1 MEHSSKSHI
10 LIVDDDPAINRMF
23 QLLLKDAGYRVS
35 SATTSEE
42 VIQFLKILVPDA
54 ILLDISLPGMDGVEL
69 TRRIKSD
76 PSAPFIPII
85 LITALGDMRTKV
97 NGLDAGADDF
107 LVKPVEFAE
116 LLARL
121 RVMLRLQQSRRS
133 LQEAN
138 RRIEVLLSI
147 SQILTSS
154 LDIKQVL
161 NRMVVQLADA
171 LGAIRASVIL
181 PNGDELP
188 FYASSTREEQDPDL
202 MLRILRDGV
211 AGWVLRSMKPLVLA
225 DAHRDQRWTLLGR
238 INDSTRSVLA
248 VPIIHDRTALGTITV
263 VHTRINYFTTEHLE
277 LVQTVAAQSAVAL
290 DHTQLFQ
297 TTTQQK
303 HQLERRSQML
313 EEMLNIGER
322 LRLNLPLPALLNE
335 IAEAIR
341 RSLIFNLVVIQV
353 FTSPASGE
361 AQGSAGQPREARG
374 NVFTAETIT
383 KTVLPLMR
391 ERFRVSRSYFI
402 PSGYALDTPSVNLTD
417 SAAPP
422 SLQAAEHLF
431 VPIGTH
437 SHLLGIIAVDT
448 PLDTSTPDLA
458 TVQALEVFANQIASA
473 VQNNRLFAREQSRAN
488 QMQLLVEIGHN
499 LTELM
504 TPDQLLRLVS
514 ALIRHNF
521 GFDTVG
527 VLLLEDDEL
536 VLRAA
541 AHGNHASPP
550 IGLRLPIAATLAR
563 VMSDQQATATQ
574 EVESFCLDYSWA
586 DQPILSELAVPLASR
601 DEIQGILVVGSN
613 QSHAFDAVTES
624 LLTAVAAQ
632 IVVALDN
639 AQLFARE
646 QAQVQQL
653 SRVNALSVKL
663 TAEQH
668 VEQNF
673 DTVLA
678 DIASIFEAPR
688 AALVLF
694 DPEQPS
700 ATLAATVPRES
711 RQDQLIPIVA
721 ELLTPLVEQRPQ
733 LVIPDAVA
741 NDPLSRLVLAC
752 GMQVGVVAPLPAS
765 AQIAG
770 LLLLEPP
777 RRAKDWLASDRNL
790 VQTVANLLAQSIE
803 NSQLQQQRMQRLR
816 ADMSRYMA
824 PELVEQLLTEG
835 RFGEPTERDVV
846 VIFADLRGFTALSE
860 GLAPRTVVEQ
870 VLNRFFALMTDVLY
884 AHEATIDKFLGDGLM
899 AVFGSILPRPDD
911 VSRAV
916 HAAVAMQRA
925 FGDLQAAWNREL
937 GRDIGLGIGISWGR
951 AVVGNLGSPQRLD
964 YTLIG
969 DVVNTASRLVDLAE
983 SGQIIVSQHF
993 VDQLPPSERIQ
1004 LAALSTV
1011 ILKGKAEKVAIY
1023 SVEYRQMIETGG

>member
-10 LIVDDDPAINRMF
+10 LIVDDDPSINRMF

-35 SATTSEE
+35 AASTSEE
-42 VIQFLKILVPDA
+42 VLQFLKIIVPDA

-76 PSAPFIPII
+76 PAAPFIPII

-97 NGLDAGADDF
+97 SGLDAGADDF

-147 SQILTSS
+147 SQTLTSS
-154 LDIKQVL
+154 LDIKLVL
-161 NRMVVQLADA
+161 NSMVVQLANA

-181 PNGDELP
+181 TNGEDAP
-188 FYASSTREEQDPDL
+188 FYASSTREEHDPDL
-202 MLRILRDGV
+202 MVRILRDGV
-211 AGWVLRSMKPLVLA
+211 AGWVFRSMKPLVLA
-225 DAHRDQRWTLLGR
+225 DARRDQRWTLLGR
-238 INDSTRSVLA
+238 VNDSTRSVLA
-248 VPIIHDRTALGTITV
+248 VPIIHDRAVLGTITV
-263 VHTRINYFTTEHLE
+263 VHTRINYFTAEHLE

-297 TTTQQK
+297 ITTQQK
-303 HQLERRSQML
+303 QQLERRSQML

-322 LRLNLPLPALLNE
+322 LRLNLPLSALLNE

-341 RSLIFNLVVIQV
+341 RSLIFNHVVIQV
-353 FTSPASGE
+353 FATAATDE
-361 AQGSAGQPREARG
+361 AQGSAGQAREG
-374 NVFTAETIT
+374 QTSVFTAEIIT
-383 KTVLPLMR
+383 TTVLPLMR
-391 ERFRVSRSYFI
+391 ERYRVSRSYFI
-402 PSGYALDTPSVNLTD
+402 PSGYALDNGAVSLAD

-431 VPIGTH
+431 VPIGTY
-437 SHLLGIIAVDT
+437 SQLLGLIAVDS
-448 PLDTSTPDLA
+448 PLETSSPDLP

-488 QMQLLVEIGHN
+488 QMQLLVEIGRS

-504 TPDQLLRLVS
+504 TRDQLLRLVS
-514 ALIRHNF
+514 SLIRHNF
-521 GFDTVG
+521 GFDAVS
-527 VLLLEDDEL
+527 VLLLEESDL

-541 AHGNHASPP
+541 AHTGPASPP
-550 IGLRLPIAATLAR
+550 TGLRLPIIAALAR
-563 VMSDQQATATQ
+563 VMDGQRATAT
-574 EVESFCLDYSWA
+574 ELADGFCLDYSWA
-586 DQPILSELAVPLASR
+586 EQPILSELAVPLASR
-601 DEIQGILVVGSN
+601 DGNQGVLVVGSN

-668 VEQNF
+668 LDAQL

-694 DPEQPS
+694 DAEQQI
-700 ATLAATVPRES
+700 ATLAATVPATL
-711 RQDQLIPIVA
+711 QPPAALPAVA
-721 ELLTPLVEQRPQ
+721 DLLAPLVSQRPQ
-733 LVIPDAVA
+733 LIIPLADSA
-741 NDPLSRLVLAC
+741 DPLSQLVLAC
-752 GMQVGVVAPLPAS
+752 NMQLGVLAPLPAS
-765 AQIAG
+765 AAVAG

-777 RRAKDWLASDRNL
+777 RRAKDWQASDRNL
-790 VQTVANLLAQSIE
+790 VQTVANLLAQAIE

-835 RFGEPTERDVV
+835 RFEPTERDVV
-846 VIFADLRGFTALSE
+846 VVFADLRGFTALSE
-860 GLAPRTVVEQ
+860 GLAPRIVVEQ

-899 AVFGSILPRPDD
+899 AVFGSIIDRPDD
-911 VSRAV
+911 ISRAV
-916 HAAVAMQRA
+916 QAAVAMQRA
-925 FGDLQAAWNREL
+925 FTDLQASWNREL

-993 VDQLPPSERIQ
+993 VDQLPPPEHGC
-1004 LAALSTV
+1004 LAALPAV
-1011 ILKGKAEKVAIY
+1011 MLKGKGEKLAIY
-1023 SVEYRQMIETGG
+1023 SVEYQQVIETGS